1 MVSSN
6 NNRLISELKDLT
18 LKIENLIKYLDIKS
32 LQKNDWYLDY
42 KSIKNNISTPFGT
55 TPKGDVNNDPVIQ
68 IENKFK
74 NLATSEFIEYII
86 ENYPIQ
92 GVEKYKLSKSELLK
106 NPKNII
112 KDLSSKYHT
121 DGIKE
126 NSTIE
131 GQKTYIVHDK
141 ISKLLNS
148 ILINENIK

>member
-1 MVSSN
+1 M
-6 NNRLISELKDLT
+6 
-18 LKIENLIKYLDIKS
+18 
-32 LQKNDWYLDY
+32 
-42 KSIKNNISTPFGT
+42 GG
-55 TPKGDVNNDPVIQ
+55 TPKGDDINNDPVEQ

-86 ENYPIQ
+86 ENYPIE

-121 DGIKE
+121 DRIKD
-126 NSTIE
+126 NHSIE
-131 GQKTYIVHDK
+131 GQRTFIVHDK

-148 ILINENIK
+148 ILINDNIK